1 MMFYRI
7 IFFLFFIVGG
17 YALGIKEDSAY
28 LGILW
33 GGGIGILVLLA
44 DYIIGKVNAGSLIGA
59 LLGLSAGMLFAK
71 LFYYPLEIFFRSV
84 EKSYVSVIFNIL
96 FGYSGL
102 LLGFKA
108 GRNLTLP
115 GIVKIFRSKVQDEN
129 VKILD
134 TSVIID
140 GRITDVCDVGFL
152 EGTFILPQFILQELQ
167 NIADSSD
174 PLRRARG
181 RRGLDVLQKLQK
193 MSNITIKIIDE
204 DLPKIREVDSKLVAL
219 ARLLGGKIIT
229 NDFNLS
235 KVAQLQGVTVLNFN
249 ELANSLK
256 PIVLP
261 GESLNIF
268 IVKEGKELNQGVGY
282 LDDGT
287 MVVVDHASR
296 LINKNIKAVVTSVL
310 QTTAG
315 RMIFAKLGEDTE
327 QEELK
332 VARN

>member
-1 MMFYRI
+1 MLYRI
-7 IFFLFFIVGG
+7 VFLLVFMSGG
-17 YALGIKEDSAY
+17 YILGIRDGLTYE
-28 LGILW
+28 GISW
-33 GGGIGILVLLA
+33 GAGIGIIALIVE
-44 DYIIGKVNAGSLIGA
+44 YIFTRIGTGAVIGA
-59 LLGLSAGMLFAK
+59 LLGLSAGILFAK
-71 LFYYPLEIFFRSV
+71 LFYYPIQTFFGNIES
-84 EKSYVSVIFNIL
+84 SYVLVIFNIL

-108 GRNLTLP
+108 GKNVTLS
-115 GIVKIFRSKVQDEN
+115 GIVQTFKSRVEEEN
-129 VKILD
+129 LKILD

-140 GRITDVCDVGFL
+140 GRITDVCEVGFI

-174 PLRRARG
+174 SMRRARG
-181 RRGLDVLQKLQK
+181 RRGLEVLQKIQK
-193 MSNITIKIIDE
+193 MSNITVRIIDE
-204 DLPKIREVDSKLVAL
+204 DFPKIKEVDAKLVAL

-261 GESLNIF
+261 GESMNIF
-268 IVKEGKELNQGVGY
+268 IVKEGKESTQGVGY

-287 MVVVDHASR
+287 MVVVDNAR
-296 LINKNIKAVVTSVL
+296 KLINKKINAVVTSVL

-315 RMIFAKLGEDTE
+315 RMIFAKLREDADR
-327 QEELK
+327 EELK
-332 VARN
+332 MARR